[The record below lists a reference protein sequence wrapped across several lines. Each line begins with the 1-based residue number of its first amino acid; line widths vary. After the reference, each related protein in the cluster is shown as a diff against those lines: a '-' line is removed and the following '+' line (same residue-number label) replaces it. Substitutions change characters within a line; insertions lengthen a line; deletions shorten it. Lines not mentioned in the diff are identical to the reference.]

1 MSGSGLDL
9 GPPIRLECPHEP
21 EEAAM
26 VARVTHVRVKP
37 EDIDESVR
45 LFDQSVIPAATQE
58 EGFMGALLL
67 VRPDGTALAIDL
79 ADNIDNAHAN
89 ERSGFYQSQITKFA
103 GKIVDRPSR
112 EFYEVRVAKGVQG
125 GLDLLV

>member
-1 MSGSGLDL
+1 
-9 GPPIRLECPHEP
+9 
-21 EEAAM
+21 M
-26 VARVTHVRVKP
+26 VARVTHVRVNP

-45 LFDQSVIPAATQE
+45 LFDESVIPAATQE

-79 ADNIDNAHAN
+79 ADNIDHAHAN
-89 ERSGFYQSQITKFA
+89 ERSGFYQSRITKFA
-103 GKIVDRPSR
+103 GKIIDRPSR
-112 EFYEVRVAKGVQG
+112 EFYDVRVAKGVQG